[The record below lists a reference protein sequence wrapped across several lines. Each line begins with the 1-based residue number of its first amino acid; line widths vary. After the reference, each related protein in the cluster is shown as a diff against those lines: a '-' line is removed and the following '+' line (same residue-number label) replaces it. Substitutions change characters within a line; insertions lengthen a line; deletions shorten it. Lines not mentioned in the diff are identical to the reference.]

1 MAYGIQI
8 RNGSNN
14 LVLDHTYR
22 LANLVVPQTE
32 ITLTTGTVQAASSDP
47 DNNIFMNVTQAY
59 FVESSSIAFVGM
71 TNTTSNKQEFQV
83 HLLDMHTGPTATSTI
98 GSLRQV
104 FILRSTNS
112 FKIRLE
118 TYSASQSATY
128 KYLGY
133 RF

>member
-8 RNGSNN
+8 KNSNSSI
-14 LVLDHTYR
+14 VLDHTYR

-47 DNNIFMNVTQAY
+47 DGHIFMDVEQAY
-59 FVESSSIAFVGM
+59 FVESSPISFVGM
-71 TNTTSNKQEFQV
+71 TNTASNKQEFQV
-83 HLLDMHTGPTATSTI
+83 HLLDMHTGPTASSTI
-98 GSLRQV
+98 GSLRQA

-112 FKIRLE
+112 FKIRVE
-118 TYSASQSATY
+118 TFSASQSATY

>member
-83 HLLDMHTGPTATSTI
+83 HLLDMHTGPTASSTI

-104 FILRSTNS
+104 FILRGTNS

-118 TYSASQSATY
+118 SYLPGASATY